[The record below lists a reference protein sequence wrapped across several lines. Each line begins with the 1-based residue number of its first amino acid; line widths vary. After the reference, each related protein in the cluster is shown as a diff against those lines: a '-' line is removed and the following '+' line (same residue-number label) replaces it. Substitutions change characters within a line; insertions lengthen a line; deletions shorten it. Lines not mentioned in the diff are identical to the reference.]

1 MGRGPPRPGY
11 RAVMVKPVH
20 AIWVMLSSPSDMAE
34 EVSEI
39 CDSLSAW
46 NSSFSDRRS
55 VALVTRDWRRDAVP
69 NLGES
74 GQAVINE
81 QLLGAAD
88 VLFAVFGSRLGM
100 ATDEYVSGTAEE
112 IRKTHDAG
120 KPVHVY
126 FCTRPIPM
134 DHDPAQLAALIKFKH
149 ELAGLYGEFRDI
161 VELRPLI
168 WRDVENDLGTLVE
181 APPVFAPPRR
191 PVEFSAQP
199 QSERLSKG
207 IDKNGKIKY
216 ETRRWVDLTNR
227 GTEDA
232 LEGGPSRRRDPT
244 SGLSQTV
251 RRRSMLDRQGNPVLA
266 VDGVK

>member
-1 MGRGPPRPGY
+1 
-11 RAVMVKPVH
+11 
-20 AIWVMLSSPSDMAE
+20 MLSSPSDMAE
-34 EVSEI
+34 EVGEI
-39 CDSLSAW
+39 RDSLSAW

-55 VALVTRDWRRDAVP
+55 VALVTLDWRRDAVP

-88 VLFAVFGSRLGM
+88 VLSPCSSPGSGWRPTSTCPELLRRFGRLM
-100 ATDEYVSGTAEE
+100 MPVSQST
-112 IRKTHDAG
+112 
-120 KPVHVY
+120 
-126 FCTRPIPM
+126 CTSVLVPYLW

-168 WRDVENDLGTLVE
+168 WRDVKNDLGTLVE

-232 LEGGPSRRRDPT
+232 LE
-244 SGLSQTV
+244 V
-251 RRRSMLDRQGNPVLA
+251 RTEPAEESKTIA
-266 VDGVK
+266 